1 MSRKT
6 LSAAQGLEAA
16 CIVCS
21 LNSKGAAILGMG
33 RDAGLPEN
41 LLHGEGGARLCA
53 EWRAFVHAA
62 TATALM
68 QHAPNSVVLAYLRS
82 TDSLLHEAHQE
93 DYALGLHD
101 AQKKNTPQVH
111 DRAHKATSTLA
122 PEGISSDATSAAE
135 ATSAADATSAATAT
149 SAAEATSALAPG
161 AASIPA
167 HNLEAFVDGPF
178 AAYISLLAHE
188 RMSHCPALFL
198 ARLGVDD
205 PEAHSAARLAAVM
218 ALVMSAIGDTL
229 ERYDIL
235 PD

>member
-111 DRAHKATSTLA
+111 NRAHKAASTLA
-122 PEGISSDATSAAE
+122 PEGISSDAAA
-135 ATSAADATSAATAT
+135 AADATSAATAT
-149 SAAEATSALAPG
+149 SAAEATSALAPD

-167 HNLEAFVDGPF
+167 HSLEAFVDGPF

-198 ARLGVDD
+198 ARLGADD
-205 PEAHSAARLAAVM
+205 PEARSAARLAAVM

>member
-21 LNSKGAAILGMG
+21 LNSKGTAILGMG

-111 DRAHKATSTLA
+111 DRAHKAASTLA
-122 PEGISSDATSAAE
+122 PEGISSDATSAA
-135 ATSAADATSAATAT
+135 DATSAV
-149 SAAEATSALAPG
+149 EATSALAPD

-167 HNLEAFVDGPF
+167 RNLEAFVDGPF